1 MPFDIALPKSSEER
15 GEKGV
20 GRNYPSIARL
30 LVSKPDS
37 GLVFQDFK
45 KDLFP

>member
-30 LVSKPDS
+30 LGEQTRFWACFP
-37 GLVFQDFK
+37 GL
-45 KDLFP
+45 